1 MFKADN
7 TERMNRYNALNHFAI
22 VLQRFCTRVAVSLQH
37 ACSNTTRPLQK
48 NCKTYAV
55 IVQT

>member
-1 MFKADN
+1 MNRYNAHIYNMFKADN

-22 VLQRFCTRVAVSLQH
+22 VLQ
-37 ACSNTTRPLQK
+37 K

-55 IVQT
+55 IVQTK